1 MQPPYI
7 GHRLLHTT
15 KFKFWYP
22 AIMDFE
28 NDDYLDF
35 SDDDL
40 ICTSRDAI
48 SSDDETDA
56 QILRFPSK
64 GVKRIKRCIHRSVK
78 GQHKG
83 GTVAVQKKHNLS
95 LSTDFTLTFT
105 NETQNKLTEIKKSTE
120 DEFECEMMKELS
132 STMEEATSFAKSNSG
147 TKIEKEMVK
156 MDDKDESQCYDDVYF
171 DSDEEDGEDQANQRR
186 LCSNDELLYDPKMDE
201 QDQLWV
207 DKRRRS
213 YQVKKKNRLNPDE
226 PQLLPQSDAVLNCP
240 ACLTTLCLDCQRL
253 WDHPPTPRVGGQT
266 AATSPGH
273 RLYTGGFKIK
283 NGYGTCESTFVKLQK
298 GKQSEY
304 DAQKFFL
311 LVVPLQQLYKKP
323 IKLTKGKFKDVMDL
337 SHYVHPSFNHF
348 STGLKSRG
356 QQPMPAV

>member
-64 GVKRIKRCIHRSVK
+64 GVKK
-78 GQHKG
+78 
-83 GTVAVQKKHNLS
+83 
-95 LSTDFTLTFT
+95 
-105 NETQNKLTEIKKSTE
+105 TQNKLTEIKKSTE

-240 ACLTTLCLDCQRL
+240 ACLTTHLCLDCQRHEKYTNQYRAMFVFNCKVDRTQL
-253 WDHPPTPRVGGQT
+253 LSYPKKETKTERLQRIKQKRVTQRE
-266 AATSPGH
+266 AMS
-273 RLYTGGFKIK
+273 
-283 NGYGTCESTFVKLQK
+283 LQNEAPA
-298 GKQSEY
+298 GL
-304 DAQKFFL
+304 DAQANSAQGTSTLDSAAENEEWMDNFHPVLCNICGTKVAVYDEDEIYHFFNI
-311 LVVPLQQLYKKP
+311 VTSY
-323 IKLTKGKFKDVMDL
+323 
-337 SHYVHPSFNHF
+337 
-348 STGLKSRG
+348 
-356 QQPMPAV
+356 

>member
-1 MQPPYI
+1 MFCQSSDLVHL
-7 GHRLLHTT
+7 GQTGFR
-15 KFKFWYP
+15 FKFWYP

-64 GVKRIKRCIHRSVK
+64 GVKK
-78 GQHKG
+78 
-83 GTVAVQKKHNLS
+83 
-95 LSTDFTLTFT
+95 
-105 NETQNKLTEIKKSTE
+105 TQNKLTEIKKSTE